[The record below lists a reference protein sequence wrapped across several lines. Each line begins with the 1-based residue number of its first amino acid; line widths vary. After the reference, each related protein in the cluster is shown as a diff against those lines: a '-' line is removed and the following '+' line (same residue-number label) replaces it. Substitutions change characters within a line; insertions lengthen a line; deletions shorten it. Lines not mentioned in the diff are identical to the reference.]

1 MAAEVVDTTGVMVT
15 PPFSNTIGSLEL
27 LPLLRSLKRMKKFSD
42 LVLISLYDN
51 VAF

>member
-27 LPLLRSLKRMKKFSD
+27 LPLLEPKKKT
-42 LVLISLYDN
+42 IIN
-51 VAF
+51 VD